1 MRTRRLLP
9 LLAVTCIFLSTPRA
23 AHPQAQPQAKPPQ
36 SIHWCGPVSKD
47 DSTHAI
53 AESCEAYSECLGAV
67 GLFEAIDRPPFTG
80 LSDSQIKWVKRC
92 HQTLHDAASA
102 HPRIDNSKETQ
113 AWLEHAVYPGT
124 EAQPLTAPSPSSPP
138 R

>member
-1 MRTRRLLP
+1 MRTVRLLS
-9 LLAVTCIFLSTPRA
+9 LLAVACAILTTPHPAR
-23 AHPQAQPQAKPPQ
+23 PQAQPKPPQ
-36 SIHWCGPVSKD
+36 PIHWCGPGSKD
-47 DSTHAI
+47 DPAHTI

-80 LSDSQIKWVKRC
+80 LSDTQIKWVKRC
-92 HQTLHDAASA
+92 HQTLHDAARA
-102 HPRIDNSKETQ
+102 NPRIDNSKETQ

-124 EAQPLTAPSPSSPP
+124 EAVSSPAPNSPSP